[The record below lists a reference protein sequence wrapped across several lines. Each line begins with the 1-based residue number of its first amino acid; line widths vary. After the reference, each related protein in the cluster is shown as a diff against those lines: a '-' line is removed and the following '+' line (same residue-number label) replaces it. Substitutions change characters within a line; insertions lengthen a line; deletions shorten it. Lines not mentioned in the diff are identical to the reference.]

1 LKNAIPISL
10 EAMSVGVIGMVNETE
25 RKIDLE
31 IERNRIRISIFHGED
46 EQIIKLTPEEAEELA
61 KVLEKVLEDY
71 SKRKQIR
78 ID

>member
-1 LKNAIPISL
+1 MYCQI
-10 EAMSVGVIGMVNETE
+10 GVTDMVNEIE
-25 RKIDLE
+25 RKIDIE

-46 EQIIKLTPEEAEELA
+46 EQVIKLTLEEAEELA
-61 KVLEKVLEDY
+61 EILEKDIDDN